1 MRGKLRSDVGSTSV
15 SQVPVYFISS
25 LSPIV
30 LREAEEF
37 CWFPPL
43 KGREGLPA
51 QHKHNLLVLFHQDTG
66 LTRNAIQFG
75 HVISWFLI
83 IICLFFLVRRMV

>member
-1 MRGKLRSDVGSTSV
+1 MVL

-25 LSPIV
+25 YPQLSSEKQ
-30 LREAEEF
+30 RNSAGS
-37 CWFPPL
+37 PPL

-83 IICLFFLVRRMV
+83 IICLFFHNAENGLVPAYFRKGK